1 MWSVVL
7 EMMLKMVRM
16 VMLGFSGGWGEG
28 MQGENS
34 LSPLQKGQNFGGP
47 FMEEGV
53 CSPETWISVFGL
65 PEGRLGWGLQGK
77 FGVSLAASAPRP
89 TPRPLALLGS
99 EAPCLLLFC
108 GFLPGVHVLQLGP
121 HERQRVAHGLRL
133 EFSLE
138 GLAVCM

>member
-16 VMLGFSGGWGEG
+16 VMLGFWGLGEG

-53 CSPETWISVFGL
+53 CSPGNLDF
-65 PEGRLGWGLQGK
+65 
-77 FGVSLAASAPRP
+77 SLRSAR
-89 TPRPLALLGS
+89 GI
-99 EAPCLLLFC
+99 
-108 GFLPGVHVLQLGP
+108 GLGP
-121 HERQRVAHGLRL
+121 AGEILV
-133 EFSLE
+133 
-138 GLAVCM
+138 